1 MGRYYNGDINGKFW
15 FALQSS
21 EAPSRFGGREHQPE
35 YIEYH
40 FNEEEHLEE
49 VENEIKSIEESL
61 GSKYDVIV
69 EFFKNN
75 NGYNDEMIKP
85 FFTTEELSNYAD
97 LLLGR
102 EIRDCIKKQGECNF
116 EAEL

>member
-1 MGRYYNGDINGKFW
+1 MGRYYSGDINGKFW

-21 EAPSRFGGREHQPE
+21 TAASRFGGNESQPE
-35 YIEYH
+35 YIYYH
-40 FNEEEHLEE
+40 FNEEDHLEE

-85 FFTTEELSNYAD
+85 FFTEGELSDYAD

-102 EIRDCIKKQGECNF
+102 QIRDHVKEFGECHF
-116 EAEL
+116 DAEI